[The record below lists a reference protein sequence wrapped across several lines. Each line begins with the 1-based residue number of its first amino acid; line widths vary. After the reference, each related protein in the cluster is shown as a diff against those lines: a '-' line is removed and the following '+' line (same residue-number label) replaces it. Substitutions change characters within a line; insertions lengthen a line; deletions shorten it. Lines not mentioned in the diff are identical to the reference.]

1 MPVKE
6 IRRSM
11 DRVVLERLRAGL
23 RDARSQLLR
32 TAAATEGE
40 LSTLEAREPGAPIED
55 AARQEVIGILARL
68 DDRERQEMEEIDAA
82 FARLH
87 AGTYGVCES
96 CGGSIPLSRLQAMPA
111 TRHCLT
117 CQVIRE

>member
-1 MPVKE
+1 
-6 IRRSM
+6 M
-11 DRVVLERLRAGL
+11 DRVVLERLRAAL
-23 RDARSQLLR
+23 RGARSQLLR
-32 TAAATEGE
+32 TAATTEGE
-40 LSTLEAREPGAPIED
+40 LATLESREPGAPIED
-55 AARQEVIGILARL
+55 AARQAVISILARL
-68 DDRERQEMEEIDAA
+68 DGRERQEMEEIDAA